1 MTNKLSPIKINL
13 IIFLSFFLVR
23 YFFLIFGNYD
33 NYELQPDSYWYSDQS
48 DEVLKGNFNLLRP
61 LFITSPFFTYYQ
73 AIIKLIF
80 GDYWEIILEFSQ
92 VSIASISAIYF
103 YRLGLILFKNKK
115 VSFFALTIFCFYPFT
130 FWYVGAFTQDI
141 WFQSFL
147 IIFMFYF
154 SMYLKNF
161 NIKNLIF
168 SAIIFSITFLTKS
181 HILIFS
187 VFIPLV
193 IFFIKYNELK
203 KKILHII
210 LFTSICLICT
220 LPYGLY
226 NLKVNGVY
234 VFSSNGFGGL
244 FILGHNEDAYVNHIK
259 TPKIDSDEAK
269 RLKSVDYRIL
279 NSLESKILESSPS
292 EAQKIYF
299 NEGLKWIK
307 DNPKKSKELL
317 IFNFKRFFT
326 PGLHKSWYNYNT
338 WLLSVILSSPVMI
351 FGYLGLL
358 MVLLN
363 NFNRYSWILYLFL
376 SLLLFSLIFYYQ
388 GRFKVITLE
397 PILIL
402 LSAYSFHKIMIIKF
416 LSNVRF
422 K

>member
-1 MTNKLSPIKINL
+1 MTKKLSPIKINL
-13 IIFLSFFLVR
+13 IIFFSFFLVR
-23 YFFLIFGNYD
+23 YFFVIFNNYD
-33 NYELQPDSYWYSDQS
+33 NFELQPDSYWYSDQS

-103 YRLGLILFKNKK
+103 YKLGLILFKNKK
-115 VSFFALTIFCFYPFT
+115 VSIFALSIFCFYPFT

-168 SAIIFSITFLTKS
+168 SAVIFSITFLTKS

-193 IFFIKYNELK
+193 IFFIKCNELK

-244 FILGHNEDAYVNHIK
+244 FILGHNDDAYVNHIK

-269 RLKSVDYRIL
+269 RLKNVDYIIL
-279 NSLESKILESSPS
+279 NSLKDKLLKSSPS
-292 EAQKIYF
+292 EVQKIYF
-299 NEGLKWIK
+299 KEGLKWIK

-358 MVLLN
+358 MILLKS
-363 NFNRYSWILYLFL
+363 FNRYSWILYLFL

-402 LSAYSFHKIMIIKF
+402 LSAYSFHKIIIIKF

>member
-1 MTNKLSPIKINL
+1 MTKKLSPSKINL
-13 IIFLSFFLVR
+13 IIFGSFFFVR
-23 YFFLIFGNYD
+23 YFFLIFSNYD

-48 DEVLKGNFNLLRP
+48 EEVLRGNFNLLRP

-73 AIIKLIF
+73 AIIKFIF

-103 YRLGLILFKNKK
+103 YKLSLILFKNKK
-115 VSFFALTIFCFYPFT
+115 VSILALIVFCFYPFT

-154 SMYLKNF
+154 SMYLKNL

-168 SAIIFSITFLTKS
+168 SAVIFSITFLTKS
-181 HILIFS
+181 HILIFAL
-187 VFIPLV
+187 FIPLV
-193 IFFIKYNELK
+193 IFFLNYREFK
-203 KKILHII
+203 KKIFHII

-234 VFSSNGFGGL
+234 VLSSNGFGGL
-244 FILGHNEDAYVNHIK
+244 FILGHNEDAYINHIK
-259 TPKIDSDEAK
+259 TPKINSAEAK
-269 RLKSVDYRIL
+269 RLKSVDYKILKTLDDKIL
-279 NSLESKILESSPS
+279 NSSPR
-292 EAQKIYF
+292 EIQKIYF
-299 NEGLKWIK
+299 DEGLKWIK
-307 DNPKKSKELL
+307 ENPSKSKELL

-338 WLLSVILSSPVMI
+338 WLLSVILSSPIMI
-351 FGYLGLL
+351 LGYLGLL
-358 MVLLN
+358 MLLFN
-363 NFNRYSWILYLFL
+363 NFNKYSWILYLFL
-376 SLLLFSLIFYYQ
+376 SLLFFSLIFYYQ

-402 LSAYSFHKIMIIKF
+402 LSAYSFHKIIIKNF
-416 LSNVRF
+416 LRNVRF

>member
-1 MTNKLSPIKINL
+1 MRNKLSPSKINL
-13 IIFLSFFLVR
+13 IIFASFFFVR
-23 YFFLIFGNYD
+23 YFFLIFSNYD
-33 NYELQPDSYWYSDQS
+33 NYELQPDSYWYSEQS
-48 DEVLKGNFNLLRP
+48 DAVLRGNFNLLRP

-73 AIIKLIF
+73 AIVKFIF
-80 GDYWEIILEFSQ
+80 GDYWEIVLELSQ
-92 VSIASISAIYF
+92 VSITSISAIYF
-103 YRLGLILFKNKK
+103 YKLGLILFKNKK
-115 VSFFALTIFCFYPFT
+115 VSSFALIIFCFYPFT

-161 NIKNLIF
+161 NLKNLII
-168 SAIIFSITFLTKS
+168 SALIFSLTFLTKS

-187 VFIPLV
+187 LFIPLV
-193 IFFIKYNELK
+193 IFFLKYNDLK
-203 KKILHII
+203 KKIFHII
-210 LFTSICLICT
+210 LFSSICFLST

-269 RLKSVDYRIL
+269 RLKNVDYKIF
-279 NSLESKILESSPS
+279 NTLEDKILKSSPS
-292 EAQKIYF
+292 EVQKIYF
-299 NEGLKWIK
+299 EEGLKWIK
-307 DNPKKSKELL
+307 ENPQKSKELL

-326 PGLHKSWYNYNT
+326 PGLHKSWYDYNT
-338 WLLSVILSSPVMI
+338 WLLSIILSSPIMI
-351 FGYLGLL
+351 FGYLGLIII
-358 MVLLN
+358 LLN
-363 NFNRYSWILYLFL
+363 NFNKYSWILYLFL

-402 LSAYSFHKIMIIKF
+402 LSAYSFHKIIIRNF
-416 LSNVRF
+416 LRNDRF
-422 K
+422 N